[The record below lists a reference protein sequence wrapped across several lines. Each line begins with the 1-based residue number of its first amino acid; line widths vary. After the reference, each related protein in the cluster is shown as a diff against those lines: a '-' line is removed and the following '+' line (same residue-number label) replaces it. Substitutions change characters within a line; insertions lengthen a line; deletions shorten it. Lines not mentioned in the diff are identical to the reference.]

1 MITNLVNPIVKL
13 VRFELIIQETN
24 RIREA
29 IQIEQIDIIV
39 SHLG

>member
-24 RIREA
+24 RIRDV